1 MNTNVYDFKAY
12 QQLARL
18 GDRLRN
24 RRILLAGTGTAD
36 TALMEQAFRR
46 HNYINHVTDRDD
58 LADAL
63 DHGSYEIVLVSDAI
77 DDDSAVETIKSE
89 RYTTDDD
96 ILFVRVVTDRYAAS
110 DPRVPELLSP
120 LRAES
125 LAELLSWIMP
135 DDLDASIEAP
145 YRSG

>member
-18 GDRLRN
+18 GSRLRN

-96 ILFVRVVTDRYAAS
+96 ILFVRVVTDRYASS
-110 DPRVPELLSP
+110 DPRIPELMSP
-120 LRAES
+120 LTSES
-125 LAELLSWIMP
+125 LAELITWSLP
-135 DDLDASIEAP
+135 ADAPP
-145 YRSG
+145 YHERPKQPS